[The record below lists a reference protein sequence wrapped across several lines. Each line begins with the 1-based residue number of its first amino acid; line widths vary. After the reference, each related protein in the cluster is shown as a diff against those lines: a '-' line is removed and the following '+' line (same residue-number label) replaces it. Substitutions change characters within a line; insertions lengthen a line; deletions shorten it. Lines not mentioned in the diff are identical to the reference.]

1 MSNFKEL
8 SENTFKINEEELM
21 EYYGYSGLGGKIK
34 LRFNYLNSW
43 FLHNLAFH
51 STHSGFAIKMQRSR
65 GVKIGSNCHFNPY
78 AFIDLIYPKLITI
91 GDNVR
96 LGSYYMLFAHSNPT
110 ANLFLK
116 KGQYPRKVAEINIK
130 SGAVINPGAI
140 IISGVTIGEN
150 SIISPGSVV
159 THDVPDYCVV
169 VGNPARVVKK
179 INH

>member
-34 LRFNYLNSW
+34 LRFNYLNLW

-91 GDNVR
+91 GDNVT
-96 LGSYYMLFAHSNPT
+96 LGSHSMLFAHSNPT

-116 KGQYPRKVAEINIK
+116 KGEYPRKVAEVNIK